1 MVYFLLKTLTELGV
15 IEPKMRDGRMINIK
29 FRYKINEKKEG
40 LLKFRDSLLLL
51 PDSLRDLAESFGV
64 ESKSFCPYEFVNNPN
79 VDLSYVGPIPSYD
92 LWKDISRFEFDNL
105 NQENWSLREQTI
117 KYCIQDCITLHQI
130 LMEFNALVFKNW
142 KLNISKFPTIASLAL
157 AIFKSNFL
165 KKNIIPKLNG
175 QIALD
180 IRNAFTGG
188 RIDSIRP
195 YSENQQQYDVNSLYP
210 YIMANKEIP
219 VGPIK
224 YFEGDILKRVAL

>member
-1 MVYFLLKTLTELGV
+1 
-15 IEPKMRDGRMINIK
+15 MRDGRMINIK

-40 LLKFRDSLLLL
+40 LLKFRDFLLLL